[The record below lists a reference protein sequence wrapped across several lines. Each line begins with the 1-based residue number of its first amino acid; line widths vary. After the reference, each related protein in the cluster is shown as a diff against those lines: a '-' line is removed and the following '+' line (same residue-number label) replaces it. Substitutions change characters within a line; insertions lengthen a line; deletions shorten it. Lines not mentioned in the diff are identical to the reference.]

1 MKTDGERAVTI
12 KYRFEDKSNLTDATV
27 WVAGWVNAGPV
38 DLKNPTG
45 LLTLHSDGTFG
56 TPPQV
61 TNPQQPGPATVPGV
75 PFHKVSGLHAEL
87 SVATNGN
94 DRLLFVVAPN
104 SSGTPGPLLAPG
116 FFPNAYTA
124 YPYIGQPAPW
134 AFPPGPY
141 DIMEFGMNAGTD
153 VSAVNGFALNL
164 SFTVA
169 APRLHVV
176 QFGVRSSV
184 LRPTIATA
192 YKVFIANEVAR
203 MPNAQAFADL
213 LYDKALA
220 APGGITP
227 PMVDKQFFAICDPN
241 DMLMSL
247 TNNYQ
252 NLADH
257 HLVHY
262 WNNTLIDFFAVGQW
276 LSLNISSGAP
286 NIYSG
291 PCALATNPNTGVK
304 SPAYT
309 LTSKNNPGTSYTFY
323 MPTAAEGQPPGLMGA
338 KYVFKQ
344 AYDGLTPA
352 GNGGDAGTLQDS
364 IWQALC
370 RGVAYMGASE
380 TPIDNGETTAIWN
393 NPGYWYMS
401 DHVSDVFAK
410 FLHCS
415 DIAGGDWRKSGQ
427 PSLFYGGSAYAF
439 SEDETPDGPYT
450 GPPDPVQAEANTP
463 DDSIVTITVGPWK

>member
-1 MKTDGERAVTI
+1 MTI

-27 WVAGWVNAGPV
+27 WVAGWINAGPV
-38 DLKNPTG
+38 VPVKNPTG
-45 LLTLHSDGTFG
+45 LLVLHANGTFG

-61 TNPQQPGPATVPGV
+61 PNPQQPGPATVPGV
-75 PFHKVSGLHAEL
+75 LFHKVSGMPLAEL

-94 DRLLFVVAPN
+94 DRLMFVVAPN

-116 FFPNAYTA
+116 WEPNGYTA
-124 YPYIGQPAPW
+124 YPYIGQPAAW

-164 SFTVA
+164 SFTVVTPGPHA
-169 APRLHVV
+169 V

-184 LRPTIATA
+184 LRPTIAAA

-203 MPNAQAFADL
+203 MPNAKAFEDL

-220 APGGITP
+220 APGGIAP

-247 TNNYQ
+247 TGNYQ
-252 NLADH
+252 KMADH
-257 HLVHY
+257 HLVNY
-262 WNNTLIDFFAVGQW
+262 WNNTLVDFFTVGNH
-276 LSLNISSGAP
+276 LSLNISSGAA

-291 PCALATNPNTGVK
+291 HCAVQTNPNTLVR

-309 LTSKNNPGTSYTFY
+309 LTSKTNTAVSYTFY
-323 MPTAAEGQPPGLMGA
+323 MPTADGKTPGLMGA

-344 AYDGLTPA
+344 AYDALTPA

-370 RGVAYMGASE
+370 RGVANLGVSE
-380 TPIDNGETTAIWN
+380 TPISNGETTAIWN
-393 NPGYWYMS
+393 NPKNWYMR
-401 DHVSDVFAK
+401 DYVSDVFAK

-415 DIAGGDWRKSGQ
+415 DIKGGDYRTSGQ

-450 GPPDPVQAEANTP
+450 GPPNPVQAEANTP
-463 DDSIVTITVGPWK
+463 DGSIVTITVGPWS